1 MGGKVSGWLSD
12 CSLMVDEFKYIRGKI
27 SNGLLDEANAL
38 KYFKLYRDDCT
49 TLNCADFIDIAGD
62 IYPPS
67 LSLTQENDDLSKAN
81 VLDMEVNISERSCI
95 TKVYCKTDHFPFK
108 VISLPFLESNV
119 DGDLCHRVF
128 YSQIIR
134 FERLSSHRTDFER
147 RTRYLGEIL
156 TSRGY
161 NFNILERLFSKCIIK
176 YATEFQKWYL
186 PLNIKTWFS
195 DIFKDQPTGLIPLQA
210 TSNSFSQ
217 PLLRTV
223 SATNGAQTYSSQP

>member
-1 MGGKVSGWLSD
+1 
-12 CSLMVDEFKYIRGKI
+12 
-27 SNGLLDEANAL
+27 
-38 KYFKLYRDDCT
+38 
-49 TLNCADFIDIAGD
+49 
-62 IYPPS
+62 
-67 LSLTQENDDLSKAN
+67 
-81 VLDMEVNISERSCI
+81 MEVIW
-95 TKVYCKTDHFPFK
+95 KWKKTF
-108 VISLPFLESNV
+108 LPFLESNV

-195 DIFKDQPTGLIPLQA
+195 DIFKDQPTGLIPPGPFRLQMV
-210 TSNSFSQ
+210 
-217 PLLRTV
+217 LRHIAA
-223 SATNGAQTYSSQP
+223 SPRNLPGAYLYYSHRQIPRFLV